1 MLCPRCHAKNREGRR
16 FCAECGESLALSC
29 PSCGFVNEGSEKFCG
44 GCGAPSAG
52 SRDARQARFASPETY
67 TPKHLAE
74 KILTSK
80 AALEGER
87 KQVTVLF
94 VDIAEST
101 RLAERLDPEGMH
113 ELLDRALRLMAEA
126 VHRYKGTVNQFLG
139 DGLMALF
146 GAPVALED
154 HALRA
159 AEAAFAIQ
167 ETISGL
173 SEQLRRERGAEV
185 RVRVGLN
192 TGPVVVGKIGDDLR
206 MDYTAVGDTTH
217 LAARMQALAEPGT
230 ILVAEA
236 THRLVEGYVRSEPLG
251 PLEVKGKSE
260 PVPAFRLVGR
270 RRRTRLEVHAERGL
284 TELVGRRRELDILRD
299 CLDRARSGRGQ
310 VVGIVGEPGAGKSR
324 LLYEFRRALEG
335 ERLTVLAGDCIAHG
349 QTTPYLPVVDV
360 LRSSFHIEDGDN
372 PLQVEEKLRQG
383 VSQLD
388 PALEGVLPSLR
399 ELLALPANEPAG
411 GADARS
417 KRQKTFEAI
426 RALTMAASQRR
437 PQVIVLEDLHWID
450 KTSEDYLAFF
460 VDSVAGMPVLLVTTY
475 RPGYAVRWADRTYFT
490 QIALDLL
497 TESGTAAMLAARFGV
512 SDLPRGLA
520 SLVHQK
526 AEGNPLFVEEIASS
540 LLEGGAIV
548 RRDGGLAWSGAA
560 VVDFPATG
568 QDIIRARIDQL
579 EEPVKRT
586 AQIAAVIGREFSL
599 TLLREVAEQPSE
611 VEQHVDR
618 LKRLE
623 LVYETRFFPDVVYT
637 FKHALIQDVAYQTLL
652 VRRRRELHATTGRA
666 LEALHGDRAAE
677 HAEVLAHH
685 FSAADERAKA
695 LEYLMIAGD
704 RAAAVF
710 ADREATALYERALPL
725 IAEEDAARRAAHL
738 HKLALATIWNDIDA
752 TVRYG
757 KAALELHERLGDRR
771 SAMAMHAHVA
781 TTYMAGWDAARE
793 DSALGHL
800 EAAAA
805 IAAEDP
811 DSVEKGLVYQRI
823 GHLYL
828 HRGSPATALTWAQRA
843 VEVFSRLKFPMG
855 TSIGTASAYCGRLD
869 DGIAYN
875 EGNWDGVVQ
884 AGNPLIIGILAHELL
899 VTLALARDVPRAR
912 AWGERGLAEILRALA
927 AQKQPAEHFQ
937 NLVRLPLTLV
947 YGLAGEA
954 ERAREESERVERIE
968 ARTLSTCRWEDA
980 AAVGFALL
988 RRGEVEAAR
997 ESLERVL
1004 SRMTERKQIA
1014 AISGCSFVL
1023 GLLAMDENR
1032 LGDAEA
1038 LLRRSLEIARNG
1050 GSVLFELWVLP
1061 ALCEL
1066 LIETGNLGG
1075 AQTCVERGLLLL
1087 EPGLNWYGLP
1097 AGMHLARGLLARE
1110 RRDWDEAETA
1120 LGETVAINRRYA
1132 LPWDEA
1138 KTLYE
1143 WARMYQRRDRIGDR
1157 EQARSK
1163 LAAARNL
1170 FESVGAA
1177 RDVQKT
1183 LAVDL

>member
-1 MLCPRCHAKNREGRR
+1 MTCSRCQHENPPASN
-16 FCAECGESLALSC
+16 FCL
-29 PSCGFVNEGSEKFCG
+29 
-44 GCGAPSAG
+44 GCGARLGASCGACGNDLPAG
-52 SRDARQARFASPETY
+52 SRFCNKCGAPVSDESAGAARGASAESY
-67 TPKHLAE
+67 TPKHLAD

-80 AALEGER
+80 SALEGER

-126 VHRYKGTVNQFLG
+126 VHRYEGTVNQFLG

-167 ETISGL
+167 ETIRGL

-192 TGPVVVGKIGDDLR
+192 TGLVVVGKIGDDLR

-217 LAARMQALAEPGT
+217 IAARMQALAEPGT
-230 ILVAEA
+230 ILIAEA
-236 THRLVEGYVRSEPLG
+236 THRLLEGYVRSEPLG

-260 PVPAFRLVGR
+260 PVPTFRLVSR
-270 RRRTRLEVHAERGL
+270 RRRTRLEAHAERGL
-284 TELVGRRRELDILRD
+284 TELVGRRRELEILQDR
-299 CLDRARSGRGQ
+299 LDQARSGRGQ

-324 LLYEFRRALEG
+324 LVYEFRRTFAG
-335 ERLTVLAGDCIAHG
+335 ERVTMLTGDCVASG
-349 QTTPYLPVVDV
+349 QMTPYLPVIDV
-360 LRSSFHIEDGDN
+360 LKSSFHIDDGDN
-372 PLQVEEKLRQG
+372 PLQVEEKLRRG
-383 VSQLD
+383 VHQLD
-388 PALEGVLPSLR
+388 PALESVLLSLR
-399 ELLALPANEPAG
+399 DLFPLRANEPTG
-411 GADARS
+411 GGDPRS

-437 PQVIVLEDLHWID
+437 PQMIVIEDLHWID
-450 KTSEDYLAFF
+450 QTSEDYLAFF
-460 VDSVAGMPVLLVTTY
+460 VDSLANIPVLLVTTC
-475 RPGYAVRWADRTYFT
+475 RPGYAVRWADRTWFT
-490 QIALDLL
+490 GIALDLL
-497 TESGTAAMLAARFGV
+497 TENGTAAMLAARFGV
-512 SDLPRGLA
+512 SDLPPSLA
-520 SLVHQK
+520 ALVHQK
-526 AEGNPLFVEEIASS
+526 AEGNPLFVEEIAGS
-540 LLEGGAIV
+540 LLERGAIV
-548 RRDGGLAWSGAA
+548 RRNGGLAWSGAGI
-560 VVDFPATG
+560 VDVPATG

-586 AQIAAVIGREFSL
+586 TQIASVIGREFSL
-599 TLLREVAEQPSE
+599 TLLREVAEQPLE
-611 VEQHVDR
+611 VERHLDR

-623 LVYETRFFPDVVYT
+623 LVYETRFFPEVVYA

-652 VRRRRELHATTGRA
+652 VRRRRELHAATGRA
-666 LEALHGDRAAE
+666 LEALHGDRAAD
-677 HAEVLAHH
+677 HAEVLARH
-685 FSAADERAKA
+685 FSAGDERAKA
-695 LEYLMIAGD
+695 LEYLTIAGD

-710 ADREATALYERALPL
+710 ADREAAALYERALPL
-725 IAEEDAARRAAHL
+725 IGEDDLARRAACL
-738 HKLALATIWNDIDA
+738 HKLALATFYDNIDA

-757 KAALELHERLGDRR
+757 KSALELHERLGDRR
-771 SAMAMHAHVA
+771 NAMAMHAHVA

-828 HRGSPATALTWAQRA
+828 HRGEPAIAFAWAQRA
-843 VEVFSRLKFPMG
+843 VGVFDRLEVTMG
-855 TSIGTASAYCGRLD
+855 TCIGTATAYQGRLYE
-869 DGIAYN
+869 GIGYN
-875 EGNWDGVVQ
+875 ESNWERVVE
-884 AGNPLIIGILAHELL
+884 AGNPLIIGVLAHELL
-899 VTLALARDVPRAR
+899 VTLALARDVPRAKAYGKR
-912 AWGERGLAEILRALA
+912 ALAAILRALA

-947 YGLAGEA
+947 YGLSGEA
-954 ERAREESERVERIE
+954 EPAREEAEIVERIE

-980 AAVGFALL
+980 AAVGFTLL
-988 RRGEVEAAR
+988 RRGKVEAAR
-997 ESLERVL
+997 ASLERTL
-1004 SRMTERKQIA
+1004 ARMTERNQIA

-1023 GLLAMDENR
+1023 GLLAKDEDR
-1032 LGDAEA
+1032 LDDAEA
-1038 LLRRSLEIARNG
+1038 LLHRSLEIARNG

-1061 ALCEL
+1061 ALCEV
-1066 LIETGNLGG
+1066 LIATGNLEG
-1075 AQTCVERGLLLL
+1075 AQAFVERALLLL
-1087 EPGLNWYGLP
+1087 DAGLHWYGLP
-1097 AGMHLARGLLARE
+1097 AGIHLARGLLARE
-1110 RRDWDEAETA
+1110 RRDWDEAEA
-1120 LGETVAINRRYA
+1120 AFVEAVAVNRRYA

-1157 EQARSK
+1157 EQAGSK
-1163 LAAARNL
+1163 AAAACDL
-1170 FESVGAA
+1170 FERVGAI
-1177 RDVQKT
+1177 RDAQKT
-1183 LAVDL
+1183 LAADL